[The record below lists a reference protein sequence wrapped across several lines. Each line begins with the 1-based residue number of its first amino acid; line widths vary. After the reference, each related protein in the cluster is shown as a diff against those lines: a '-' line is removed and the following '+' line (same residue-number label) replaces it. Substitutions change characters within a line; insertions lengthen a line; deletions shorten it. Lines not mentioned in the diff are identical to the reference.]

1 MSKKQDR
8 PYVRKASELEQ
19 KYNFGGN
26 FDEIKN
32 LIATA
37 QRAAADALSAV
48 AGINDKLAEI
58 SVLNERLNVIGAQS
72 TYTAMMTDTLLEG
85 QGMKEKIASWYN
97 EGLWT
102 AEMVDSAVTKG
113 VITEAEA
120 TEIKG
125 QAVT

>member
-19 KYNFGGN
+19 KYNFSGN
-26 FDEIKN
+26 FGEIKK

-48 AGINDKLAEI
+48 AGVDAKLEEI
-58 SVLNERLNVIGAQS
+58 SELASKLNVLEAQS
-72 TYTAMMTDTLLEG
+72 TYTAMMTDTLLKG
-85 QGMKEKIASWYN
+85 QGMKEKIASWYK
-97 EGLWT
+97 ESLWT
-102 AEMVDSAVTKG
+102 AEMVDAAVTKG
-113 VITEAEA
+113 IITEAEA